1 MATGAR
7 SYQGSIPGLTI
18 TACQAP
24 RRISSRKTSRRSHAP
39 LRKTRR
45 EHHDTIRPGS
55 DRRHRHMVAIAA
67 KVDGQALAGSR
78 RDRRLPGHGRIVL
91 ACRDDR
97 IGCVS
102 RGRRRYRAIIM
113 NLSPTSWEILQLISS
128 IKDNEQAGESR
139 RGPDKKTPG

>member
-7 SYQGSIPGLTI
+7 SYQWSIAGLTI

-24 RRISSRKTSRRSHAP
+24 RRISCRKTSRRYAP
-39 LRKTRR
+39 LRKTHR

-55 DRRHRHMVAIAA
+55 DRRHRRMVAIAA

-102 RGRRRYRAIIM
+102 RGRQLGVCA
-113 NLSPTSWEILQLISS
+113 LSASLESAAPGLVEIGL
-128 IKDNEQAGESR
+128 
-139 RGPDKKTPG
+139 TPG